1 MDPSDPL
8 PDQPIDLETD
18 PLKDCV
24 NGNSNWP
31 VHYWTAMN
39 SDKLPPP
46 PPLTAP
52 HRTAPDN
59 YPTETHTNRQP
70 HMDSKKYPSL
80 TTQRTPQYNPQQVL
94 NNQTPIT
101 QNEPLPHKKL

>member
-1 MDPSDPL
+1 METPTDQCTIGQPWTLINFPHPHPL
-8 PDQPIDLETD
+8 
-18 PLKDCV
+18 
-24 NGNSNWP
+24 
-31 VHYWTAMN
+31 
-39 SDKLPPP
+39 
-46 PPLTAP
+46 P

>member
-1 MDPSDPL
+1 
-8 PDQPIDLETD
+8 
-18 PLKDCV
+18 
-24 NGNSNWP
+24 
-31 VHYWTAMN
+31 MN

-52 HRTAPDN
+52 DN
-59 YPTETHTNRQP
+59 YPTETHINRQP
-70 HMDSKKYPSL
+70 HMDIGQMDSKKYPSL

-101 QNEPLPHKKL
+101 QNEPLPPKKL